1 MSFLSGI
8 SGSYQKKLAAGLSML
23 PGDWRGKL
31 SSWGLSAPIGSLGS
45 IVFEVSSRK
54 VRTFRDLKRTH
65 KARFATHN
73 LIGNKPMLE
82 YIGPDVAEITFTMQ
96 LSASLGI
103 NPTAEADRV
112 RNLCE
117 SGEAMYF
124 VLCNQTVGQYPWVVE
139 GVGESVDTID
149 NNGRVIMTQIDV
161 TLKEYVP
168 SSPAA
173 GEVQGGV

>member
-8 SGSYQKKLAAGLSML
+8 SGSYQKKLAAGLSVL

-31 SSWGLSAPIGSLGS
+31 SSWGISAPIGSLGD

-65 KARFATHN
+65 KARYAAHN
-73 LIGNKPMLE
+73 LIGHKPMLE
-82 YIGPDVAEITFTMQ
+82 YIGPDVGEITFTMQ

-103 NPTAEADRV
+103 NPTTEADRV
-112 RNLCE
+112 RKICE
-117 SGEAMYF
+117 SGDAMYF
-124 VLCNQTVGQYPWVVE
+124 VLCNQTVGQYQWVIE
-139 GVGESVDTID
+139 SVGESVDTID
-149 NNGRVIMTQIDV
+149 NNGRVVMTQIDV

-168 SSPAA
+168 SPPTA
-173 GEVQGGV
+173 QGGA

>member
-1 MSFLSGI
+1 MIVLEILYFLI
-8 SGSYQKKLAAGLSML
+8 STACALA
-23 PGDWRGKL
+23 
-31 SSWGLSAPIGSLGS
+31 LGN

-103 NPTAEADRV
+103 NPTAEAAC
-112 RNLCE
+112 L
-117 SGEAMYF
+117 
-124 VLCNQTVGQYPWVVE
+124 
-139 GVGESVDTID
+139 
-149 NNGRVIMTQIDV
+149 
-161 TLKEYVP
+161 
-168 SSPAA
+168 
-173 GEVQGGV
+173 